1 MRGRKKKD
9 APESR
14 PAATPF
20 FARYLE
26 DQHAG
31 DEDAEA
37 EVTEP
42 RRTEPFT
49 YKERGAAKS
58 AKGAKYVTKSAAKSA
73 AAKSAAAQTL
83 KYPSDRDEWVLYPY
97 HAEAATAKAGSTRQ
111 TLKYPSDRDEIDA
124 YFPVYADAADA
135 PKAASASA
143 KPKKNATVRLTT
155 KAADGDEVTS

>member
-26 DQHAG
+26 DQHAA

-37 EVTEP
+37 EVTAR

-58 AKGAKYVTKSAAKSA
+58 AKGAKSAAKSA
-73 AAKSAAAQTL
+73 AAKPAAAQTL

-135 PKAASASA
+135 PKAASAAA

-155 KAADGDEVTS
+155 KAADGDQVSS